1 MAVDLGLT
9 LLFAIANLDDQ
20 IVVPSEVADPLVL
33 VEDLGALLVLDPK
46 PKDLKDLKDPQVQ
59 GLPEDVHLLA
69 VPESET
75 L

>member
-1 MAVDLGLT
+1 MAGDPGLT

-33 VEDLGALLVLDPK
+33 EEDLGALLDLDPK
-46 PKDLKDLKDPQVQ
+46 PKGLKDPQVQ
-59 GLPEDVHLLA
+59 DLPEDVHLLA
-69 VPESET
+69 VLESGT

>member
-1 MAVDLGLT
+1 MAVDPGLT

-33 VEDLGALLVLDPK
+33 EEDLGALLDLDPK
-46 PKDLKDLKDPQVQ
+46 PKDLKDPQVQ

-69 VPESET
+69 VLESGT

>member
-1 MAVDLGLT
+1 M
-9 LLFAIANLDDQ
+9 
-20 IVVPSEVADPLVL
+20 ADPLVL
-33 VEDLGALLVLDPK
+33 EEDLGALLDLDPK
-46 PKDLKDLKDPQVQ
+46 PKDLKDPQVQ